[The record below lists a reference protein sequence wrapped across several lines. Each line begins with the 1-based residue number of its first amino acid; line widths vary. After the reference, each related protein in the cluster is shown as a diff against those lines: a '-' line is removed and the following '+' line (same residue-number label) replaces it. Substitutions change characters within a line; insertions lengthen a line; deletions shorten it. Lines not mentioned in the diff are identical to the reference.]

1 MQSAAH
7 ANNDFRSKLFEEIF
21 RDCYEFQENN
31 TDFVAFRIAG
41 VEKLKRR
48 LKDKLLGVMS
58 SAGFVR
64 RRYDPETLSQVL
76 LATVDRLEG
85 LERTYHRLQDDHS
98 RQILRDVLRLR
109 LLGRRHVKLP
119 INNERFWTEYNSVDA
134 RFLKKRRTIAPQ
146 MRWDF
151 NLYEL
156 PENGT
161 PVKLHSNPL
170 GILQTFVLE
179 QYAYRRI
186 SDPISAGPGDIVID
200 GGGCWGD
207 TTLYFA
213 AKVGSAGKV
222 YVYEFESGNLD
233 VLRQNLDLNEHLKDS
248 VRIVENA
255 LWDKSGEV
263 LTYDPGGPATTI
275 ALRQTQSAS
284 APAQTT
290 TLSIDDLVHQ
300 QSLPKVDFIKMDIE
314 GAELNALKGAEQ
326 SLRAFRPS
334 LAISVYH
341 RDDDWV
347 TIPDYLDSLDLGY
360 EFFLDHFTI
369 YESETV
375 LFARSPQRPV

>member
-1 MQSAAH
+1 MTH
-7 ANNDFRSKLFEEIF
+7 ANNDFRTKLFEEIF
-21 RDCYEFQENN
+21 RDCYAFQEHN

-41 VEKLKRR
+41 LEKLKRG

-76 LATVDRLEG
+76 LATVDRLED
-85 LERTYHRLQDDHS
+85 LERTYNRLQDDHS
-98 RQILRDVLRLR
+98 RQVMRDILRFK
-109 LLGRRHVKLP
+109 LLGRRHVRLP
-119 INNERFWTEYNSVDA
+119 VNDERFWTEYKSVDA
-134 RFLKKRRTIAPQ
+134 RFMKQRRSLNRL

-156 PENGT
+156 PENGAS
-161 PVKLHSNPL
+161 VKLHSNPL
-170 GILQTFVLE
+170 GILQTFLLE
-179 QYAYRRI
+179 QYAYRRAP
-186 SDPISAGPGDIVID
+186 DPICARPGDIVID

-213 AKVGSAGKV
+213 AKVGSGGKV
-222 YVYEFESGNLD
+222 YCYEFEAGNLD
-233 VLRQNLDLNEHLKDS
+233 VLRQNLELNNDLKNI
-248 VRIVENA
+248 VGIVENA
-255 LWDKSGEV
+255 LWEKSGEV
-263 LTYDPGGPATTI
+263 LSYDPGGPATTV
-275 ALRQTQSAS
+275 ALRSTQS

-290 TLSIDDLVHQ
+290 TLSIDDLVNQ

-314 GAELNALKGAEQ
+314 GAELNALRGAEQ
-326 SLRAFRPS
+326 SLRAFRPA

-341 RDDDWV
+341 RDDDLV

-375 LFARSPQRPV
+375 LFARSQQRPV

>member
-1 MQSAAH
+1 MQSAKTH
-7 ANNDFRSKLFEEIF
+7 ANNDFRTRLFEELF
-21 RDCYEFQENN
+21 RDCYAFQERN
-31 TDFVAFRIAG
+31 TDFIAFRIG
-41 VEKLKRR
+41 GLEKIKRR

-64 RRYDPETLSQVL
+64 RRYDPRTLSQVL

-85 LERTYHRLQDDHS
+85 LERTYQRLQDDHS
-98 RQILRDVLRLR
+98 RQILRDVLRFR

-134 RFLKKRRTIAPQ
+134 RFMKQRRTLEPLL
-146 MRWDF
+146 RWDF

-156 PENGT
+156 PEDSA

-170 GILQTFVLE
+170 GILQTFLLE

-186 SDPISAGPGDIVID
+186 PDPICAGPGDIVID

-213 AKVGSAGKV
+213 AKVGSGGKV
-222 YVYEFESGNLD
+222 YCYEFESGNLD
-233 VLRQNLDLNEHLKDS
+233 VLRQNLELNPNLQGS
-248 VRIVENA
+248 VEIVENA
-255 LWDKSGEV
+255 LWEKSGEV
-263 LTYDPGGPATTI
+263 LSYDPVGPATTI
-275 ALRQTQSAS
+275 ALRQDQSAL
-284 APAQTT
+284 AQTT
-290 TLSIDDLVHQ
+290 TLSIDDLVNQ

-360 EFFLDHFTI
+360 EFFLDHFTL

-375 LFARSPQRPV
+375 LFARSQRRSV